1 MTQTEQQP
9 LKTCE
14 FLRPA
19 EAAKY
24 LRVSRTT
31 IWRWARERPDFP
43 KPIRLSATI
52 AAFRRADIDA
62 FAARIEA

>member
-1 MTQTEQQP
+1 MTQTEQQS

-52 AAFRRADIDA
+52 AACRRADIDA
-62 FAARIEA
+62 FVARIEA

>member
-1 MTQTEQQP
+1 MTQTEQQS

-43 KPIRLSATI
+43 KPI

-62 FAARIEA
+62 FVARIEA